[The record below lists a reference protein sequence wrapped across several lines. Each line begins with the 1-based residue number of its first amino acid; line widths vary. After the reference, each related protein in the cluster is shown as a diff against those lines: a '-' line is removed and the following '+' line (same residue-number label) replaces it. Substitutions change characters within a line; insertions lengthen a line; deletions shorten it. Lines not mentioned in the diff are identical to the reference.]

1 MVKGLRQKAE
11 GHTIPGAKQCLGSKS
26 IFQIF
31 LLRLVVPNLL
41 SVGRTVQLGF
51 MLHAVQFAC
60 FGLVKS
66 RISQWILLVV
76 TSPGSMADPAIRSAI
91 AERVSLP

>member
-1 MVKGLRQKAE
+1 MTLAF
-11 GHTIPGAKQCLGSKS
+11 T
-26 IFQIF
+26 QIF

-91 AERVSLP
+91 AERVSLPEQGKLQVRPFLVPIG